1 MENQEEVIRVRIPK
15 KDQNEILGVIEQM
28 LGASRV
34 RVRCVDGKVRMGR
47 IPGKLKRKIWIK
59 EGDVVIVS
67 LLYPNLPL
75 QLSRDPTHPNLSI
88 YTSNPYPTGSKH
100 LLYYT

>member
-1 MENQEEVIRVRIPK
+1 MYGYSTTILKNIGGERLEEEVVRVRIPR

-47 IPGKLKRKIWIK
+47 IL
-59 EGDVVIVS
+59 ES
-67 LLYPNLPL
+67 
-75 QLSRDPTHPNLSI
+75 
-88 YTSNPYPTGSKH
+88 
-100 LLYYT
+100 